1 MVAIHVSPQLFEIV
15 NRLNDN
21 EKDREGQSLL
31 KSLSALEQKVV
42 KKFVIDKVEATQA
55 DVQWF

>member
-1 MVAIHVSPQLFEIV
+1 MVAVQVSPQLFQAV
-15 NRLNDN
+15 NRLHSN
-21 EKDREGQSLL
+21 EKDTEGQSLL

-42 KKFVIDKVEATQA
+42 KKFVIDKVEASQS